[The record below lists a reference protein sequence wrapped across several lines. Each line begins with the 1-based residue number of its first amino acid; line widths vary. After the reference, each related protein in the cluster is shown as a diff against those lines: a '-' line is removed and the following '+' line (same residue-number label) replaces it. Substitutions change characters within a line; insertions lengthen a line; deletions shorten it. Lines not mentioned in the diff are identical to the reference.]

1 MEPICVTWLAGK
13 SFGSEQNAARLK
25 PVGGSNEM
33 KRVTG
38 IGGIFFKSDDQ
49 ENLYQW

>member
-1 MEPICVTWLAGK
+1 
-13 SFGSEQNAARLK
+13 
-25 PVGGSNEM
+25 M

-49 ENLYQW
+49 EKLYQRYEKHLGITRVPEGTGATFEWRDLDHA